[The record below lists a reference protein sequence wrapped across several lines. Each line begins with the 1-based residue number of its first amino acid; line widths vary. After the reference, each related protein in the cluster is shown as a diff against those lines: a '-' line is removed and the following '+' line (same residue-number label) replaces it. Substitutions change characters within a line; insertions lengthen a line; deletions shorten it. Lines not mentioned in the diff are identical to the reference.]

1 MIIFI
6 IIIIIIIIIVIT
18 VPALDPLA
26 LDVFWNSE
34 FVDFGS
40 TDYINL
46 NASVF
51 LQQITLNGIK

>member
-6 IIIIIIIIIVIT
+6 IIIIIIIT